1 MKHKAIIIKI
11 HLVIS
16 VIIVVPAAFI
26 YGFDLGAFLDLN
38 PSTPDE
44 KNFYKAVMGVYLSF
58 SLLWFFG
65 VIKSKLLDAALIS
78 NMLFMLGLGL
88 GRTISI
94 ISDGL
99 PSVPYFV
106 GALGELVLGF
116 YGLWVLN
123 SKYSK
128 KM

>member
-1 MKHKAIIIKI
+1 MKHKAIITKI

-16 VIIVVPAAFI
+16 VIVVVPAAFI
-26 YGFDLGAFLDLN
+26 YGFDLWIFLDLN
-38 PSTPDE
+38 PSTIDE

-58 SLLWFFG
+58 SLLWIFG
-65 VIKSKLLDAALIS
+65 VIKSKLLFAALIS
-78 NMLFMLGLGL
+78 NSLFMLGLGL

-94 ISDGL
+94 VFDGL
-99 PSVPYFV
+99 PSLPYLI
-106 GALGELVLGF
+106 GTLGEFGLGL

-128 KM
+128 KV